1 MSKLKLWWKGRYRD
15 FVTRSRNARILLIY
29 YTNLWRYNS
38 QKALEAFLFGQPQ
51 QQASV
56 SFMIT
61 KKMRKSLAS
70 LGYTEQDIDKMTP
83 REANYKVNCGVQ
95 NSIGVSG
102 SENGM
107 KQGQTENQSS
117 GFK

>member
-1 MSKLKLWWKGRYRD
+1 
-15 FVTRSRNARILLIY
+15 
-29 YTNLWRYNS
+29 
-38 QKALEAFLFGQPQ
+38 
-51 QQASV
+51 
-56 SFMIT
+56 
-61 KKMRKSLAS
+61 MRKSLAS
-70 LGYTEQDIDKMTP
+70 LGYAEQDIDKMTP

-107 KQGQTENQSS
+107 KQGQTENQSR